1 LVVVSEICV
10 HLRHPRFLIRGAGPS
25 RYNSLMPHR
34 SGRIP
39 EDLSPNPLARARQAL
54 GRIPFDLTNSNP
66 TDCGIP
72 YPDDLVAAL
81 ADPRG
86 LEYQPDP
93 RGPEKARLE
102 VAAEIRRWSQA
113 ADPDRLILTAST
125 SEAYSLLFRLLAD
138 PGDAVLVPEP
148 SYPLF
153 DHLARLDGVS
163 TTAYPL
169 DADTGWRPCLSTI
182 REAPDGVRAL
192 IVVHPNNPT
201 GSYIET
207 DDAHELAEICRQRGW
222 ALIAD
227 EVFFPYPLDGGNG
240 RDFSFSVIDR
250 CLTFTLGG
258 LSKSVGLPQLKLAWM
273 TANGPESEVTRALE
287 GLDFAADAYL
297 SVSTPIALA
306 ASEVVRTG
314 TVVREAIRERCRN
327 NLATMRRLVDPV
339 PAVTIGPVGGGW
351 SAVLR
356 APALCSDEELCLRL
370 LEREGVALHPG
381 ESFGFPTGGYLVTS
395 LLPRIEI
402 VVEGISRTLS
412 LIADLAEDRR

>member
-1 LVVVSEICV
+1 
-10 HLRHPRFLIRGAGPS
+10 
-25 RYNSLMPHR
+25 MPHR
-34 SGRIP
+34 SSRIP

-66 TDCGIP
+66 TACGIT
-72 YPDDLVAAL
+72 YPDDLFAAL
-81 ADPRG
+81 ADPRA
-86 LEYQPDP
+86 LDYQPDP
-93 RGPEKARLE
+93 RGPRKARIA
-102 VAAEIRRWSQA
+102 VAEAIRRWHQA
-113 ADPDRLILTAST
+113 VDPDRLVLTAST

-153 DHLARLDGVS
+153 DHLAHLDGIR
-163 TTAYPL
+163 TIAYAL
-169 DADTGWRPCLSTI
+169 DADTGWRPCLATI
-182 REAPDGVRAL
+182 REAPDRVRAL

-201 GSYIET
+201 GSYIEP
-207 DDAHELAEICRQRGW
+207 DDAHELAEICRQREW

-227 EVFFPYPLDGGNG
+227 EVFLPYPLDGGAG

-273 TANGPESEVTRALE
+273 SANGPEAEVAHALE

-306 ASEVVRTG
+306 AGEVLRVG
-314 TVVREAIRERCRN
+314 AAVREAIRDRCLQ
-327 NLATMRRLVDPV
+327 NLATMRRLVEPM

-351 SAVLR
+351 SAAIR
-356 APALCSDEELCLRL
+356 APALCNDEELCLRL

-381 ESFGFPTGGYLVTS
+381 AYFGFSTGGYLVAS
-395 LLPRIEI
+395 LLPPAEI
-402 VVEGISRTLS
+402 IAEGISRTLR
-412 LIADLAEDRR
+412 LIDDLAEIGR